1 MVYSPTDE
9 PLFVSIKFV
18 AYIDESGDTGLEN
31 VKPTNTTVGA
41 TEWLIISCFL
51 VKTENDHKC
60 LGWVREIKSKFK
72 NVNSD
77 FLHYKELIPAKKKLA
92 CETINEKACRFFV
105 VASNKKNIE
114 GHKDDAAE
122 LVSGKGSAWLYWWL
136 TRLLLERVTSFCE
149 DATPPEERGKSKVQ
163 FVFSR
168 RGGLRYI
175 DFRNYLKRL
184 HKQSRLGNMHIERG
198 DLSWSVV
205 DEDEILVL
213 DSNKRAGLQL
223 SDLCAGAF
231 FQALEHKSNFDSQ
244 YAKLFKPRLATDKK
258 GRVLNFGIKTMPEL
272 HEMGLSFEQREI
284 FEFYGYSSLG
294 WRRAPG
300 S

>member
-1 MVYSPTDE
+1 LGAERFCTILRRV
-9 PLFVSIKFV
+9 LFLPIRFV

-31 VKPTNTTVGA
+31 VKTIGSPSGA
-41 TEWLIISCFL
+41 TEWLVLSCFL
-51 VKTENDHKC
+51 VTMENDHKC
-60 LGWVREIKSKFK
+60 LGWLREIKAKFK
-72 NVNSD
+72 NVNSE
-77 FLHYKELIPAKKKLA
+77 FLHFKDLIPAKKKIA
-92 CETINEKACRFFV
+92 CETINTKACRYFI
-105 VASNKKNIE
+105 VASNKRNIE
-114 GHKDDAAE
+114 GHRNDAAE

-149 DATPPEERGKSKVQ
+149 DRVSPGDRGLAKIQ

-184 HKQSRLGNMHIERG
+184 HKQSILGRLHIGAG

-213 DSNKRAGLQL
+213 DSKQRAGLQL

-231 FQALEHKSNFDSQ
+231 FQALELKSNFDPQ
-244 YAKLFKPRLATDKK
+244 YAKLFRPRMAFDKH
-258 GRVLNFGIKTMPEL
+258 RNVIEFGVKTMPDL
-272 HEMGLSFEQREI
+272 RRMSLASEQREI
-284 FEFYGYSSLG
+284 FEFYGFDPNR
-294 WRRAPG
+294 W
-300 S
+300 